1 MSLRV
6 RLLAGTA
13 VAVLCGLVVVGI
25 ITYTLVTRSLSSQ
38 VDDALQRA
46 HTPTEQLAAGDPAGW
61 SLIPQIAPGLFVAI
75 IDADGTAVFTTPT
88 REPGR
93 GRLDIDLDTVDL
105 RARNQ
110 TVPAGDGE
118 QMRLRVDPLGNGSTL
133 IVGQSLHEVDE
144 TTGRLVTA
152 LLAAS
157 AAAVAAVL
165 VLAWWLVGLGLRPL
179 RAVESSAAAI
189 TDEGLGAARVPGA
202 DRPTEVGRL
211 ARALN
216 AMLDRLDQARAER
229 ETTMDELRSSEARMR
244 QFVADASHE
253 LRTPVAATA
262 AYAELF
268 DHGARDHP
276 SDLERS
282 MTGIRNE
289 TARMGELVDD
299 LLLLARLDE
308 HRPLARET
316 ADLTEIV
323 LTAVDA
329 ARAVEP
335 EREIHLRISGVVSV
349 EGDPA
354 RLRQVVDNLLANVR
368 THTPAEAACDIGLS
382 VDGDDAVLTVAD
394 GGPGVTDAQLLRLG
408 DRFYRVD
415 EARTRAGGGSG
426 LGLSIAR
433 AIVEAHGG
441 TLTADQNRPSGLVMT
456 VRLPDGRLAE
466 EMTGDESGPFWSP
479 SPQRNTSLS

>member
-152 LLAAS
+152 
-157 AAAVAAVL
+157 
-165 VLAWWLVGLGLRPL
+165 
-179 RAVESSAAAI
+179 
-189 TDEGLGAARVPGA
+189 
-202 DRPTEVGRL
+202 
-211 ARALN
+211 
-216 AMLDRLDQARAER
+216 
-229 ETTMDELRSSEARMR
+229 
-244 QFVADASHE
+244 
-253 LRTPVAATA
+253 
-262 AYAELF
+262 
-268 DHGARDHP
+268 
-276 SDLERS
+276 
-282 MTGIRNE
+282 
-289 TARMGELVDD
+289 
-299 LLLLARLDE
+299 
-308 HRPLARET
+308 
-316 ADLTEIV
+316 
-323 LTAVDA
+323 
-329 ARAVEP
+329 
-335 EREIHLRISGVVSV
+335 
-349 EGDPA
+349 
-354 RLRQVVDNLLANVR
+354 
-368 THTPAEAACDIGLS
+368 
-382 VDGDDAVLTVAD
+382 
-394 GGPGVTDAQLLRLG
+394 
-408 DRFYRVD
+408 
-415 EARTRAGGGSG
+415 
-426 LGLSIAR
+426 
-433 AIVEAHGG
+433 
-441 TLTADQNRPSGLVMT
+441 
-456 VRLPDGRLAE
+456 
-466 EMTGDESGPFWSP
+466 
-479 SPQRNTSLS
+479 

>member
-1 MSLRV
+1 
-6 RLLAGTA
+6 
-13 VAVLCGLVVVGI
+13 
-25 ITYTLVTRSLSSQ
+25 
-38 VDDALQRA
+38 
-46 HTPTEQLAAGDPAGW
+46 
-61 SLIPQIAPGLFVAI
+61 
-75 IDADGTAVFTTPT
+75 
-88 REPGR
+88 
-93 GRLDIDLDTVDL
+93 
-105 RARNQ
+105 
-110 TVPAGDGE
+110 
-118 QMRLRVDPLGNGSTL
+118 
-133 IVGQSLHEVDE
+133 
-144 TTGRLVTA
+144 
-152 LLAAS
+152 
-157 AAAVAAVL
+157 
-165 VLAWWLVGLGLRPL
+165 
-179 RAVESSAAAI
+179 
-189 TDEGLGAARVPGA
+189 
-202 DRPTEVGRL
+202 
-211 ARALN
+211 
-216 AMLDRLDQARAER
+216 
-229 ETTMDELRSSEARMR
+229 MDELRASEARMR

-335 EREIHLRISGVVSV
+335 ERQIHLRISGVVSV

-441 TLTADQNRPSGLVMT
+441 TLTAGQNRPSGLVMT

-466 EMTGDESGPFWSP
+466 EMTRDESGPFWSP
-479 SPQRNTSLS
+479 SPGRNTSAS